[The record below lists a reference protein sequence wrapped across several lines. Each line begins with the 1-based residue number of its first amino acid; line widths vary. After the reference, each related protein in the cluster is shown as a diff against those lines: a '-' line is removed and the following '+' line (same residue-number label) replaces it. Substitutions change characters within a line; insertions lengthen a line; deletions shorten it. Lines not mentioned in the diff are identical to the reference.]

1 MNIITALVTPFNLK
15 EELDVNALDQV
26 ISFQRKNGISSY
38 WVLGTTGEFNMLNE
52 DEKLTVVKSVLE
64 RSKDKENV
72 IVGVSSDSVSNAIR
86 LTRKMIDLGVGSVFS
101 LPPTYHITG
110 LKGLMMYFE
119 SLRKTGNKVYFYYN
133 PSSTRLNIPIDY
145 IRKLIEEGLIDG
157 MKVST
162 SDLEELSSFVSLKD
176 QLKFELFSGSDVTVL
191 QAIVDKVEGIVT
203 AVGNFAPELLVEIAK
218 KSEAGINSEVIDLAN
233 KIRMLAQVTSL
244 PDYPT
249 GVKIAM
255 KYRGLYVGN
264 CRSPLQEDSN
274 AQASIYFT
282 LKDLE
287 L

>member
-1 MNIITALVTPFNLK
+1 MNVITALVTPFNLK
-15 EELDVNALDQV
+15 EEIDVDALDQV

-52 DEKLTVVKSVLE
+52 DEKLTIVKGVLE

-86 LTRKMIDLGVGSVFS
+86 LTRKVIDLGVGSIFS
-101 LPPTYHITG
+101 LPPLYHVTG
-110 LKGLMMYFE
+110 LKGLMTYFE

-133 PSSTRLNIPIDY
+133 PLSTRLDIPIDY
-145 IRKLIEEGLIDG
+145 IRKLVEEGLIDG
-157 MKVST
+157 VKVST
-162 SDLEELSSFVSLKD
+162 NDLKELSSFISLRG
-176 QLKFELFSGSDVTVL
+176 QLRFELFSGSDLAIL
-191 QAIVDKVEGIVT
+191 QAIIDNVEGIVT
-203 AVGNFAPELLVEIAK
+203 AVGNFAPELVMEVVK
-218 KSEAGINSEVIDLAN
+218 KSDAGVNPEVIDIAN
-233 KIRMLAQVTSL
+233 KIRMLAEVTTL

-282 LKDLE
+282 LKELE